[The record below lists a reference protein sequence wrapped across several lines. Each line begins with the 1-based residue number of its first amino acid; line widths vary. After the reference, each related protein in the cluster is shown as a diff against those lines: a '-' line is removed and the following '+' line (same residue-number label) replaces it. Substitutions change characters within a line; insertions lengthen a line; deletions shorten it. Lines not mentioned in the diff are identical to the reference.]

1 MNRDCR
7 PPEQPPQSLPAQG
20 LILCDQSFWSITR
33 WLVCAFLLG
42 LAGVSQAAGSNLERW
57 RSEIIQTRL
66 LAENDTPHAY
76 QEAHRLQEA
85 IPEQATPTDQARL
98 LNLYARIEAYLAFP
112 DMAEL
117 HAGQAMALATK
128 HDDRIGQAEADLNI
142 ILNASNQAD
151 LKIQV
156 SMPAHAVRMLSG
168 VNAPDLLAEAQLRQI
183 VALRR
188 QRKPEEA
195 EALAVQT
202 LEMASQ
208 AKLALAMT
216 YAHQGMA
223 ICHDQNNRPA
233 EALKHYSEMRDWAR
247 KAQSHILEAEAWLGI
262 SIQEN
267 TLGNVAHSASALDAV
282 IEQLRPT
289 GAAFA
294 IARAS
299 LTLAERNR
307 PAEALRLLNEAN
319 TTYAL
324 RNTKI
329 GMWWTLLARSKSHL
343 ALNRLPEALSDA
355 QNSQSLA
362 QEIGLKTLQAQS
374 AQQLS
379 AIQAALGNYE
389 RAYQYA
395 TEAAG
400 IKAWLANER
409 TDSYMTELAERDER
423 ESQQREIDELNRR
436 SEQQTAKEHWLWT
449 VFAASLALLT
459 ITAIFL
465 LRQSRAN
472 HQLATLNTQLA
483 QSRNRLQA
491 THDALPDLLFEL
503 DLEGRY
509 YDCHSPRSEL
519 LAAPVSDLIG
529 KTVAEVLPPE
539 VVEVCMAALHE
550 ANEYGNSTG
559 RQYSLTQPDGKYWFE
574 MSIARKTVP
583 IGEAPR
589 FIGLARNISERKQ
602 FEARERIRL
611 RTFELLAQSGEQ
623 QEILDLIASYVEEG
637 RPDLRSSIMLVDDS
651 GQHLHTVCAPRLPA
665 SYLEAIDGIPVGDG
679 IGACGT
685 AAWRR
690 ETVCIDDIA
699 SHPYWSAAKDLA
711 LDAGLQACWSEP
723 IVGATGNMLGTFCIY
738 RTQTGSPSAAD
749 LELARQASHLAAV
762 AIERTRLAAALAA
775 SEQEFR
781 TLAENSPDN
790 IARYDTYCRVVYMN
804 RRLAKT
810 LGTNIQHVL
819 GTTPQENDN
828 RVLADYQAQITAVIE
843 TGLANEIEM
852 TLPDTGEGQRHHLIS
867 LVAERDEPGNII
879 GVLAIG
885 RDITERKRI
894 EAALAASEREFR
906 TLAENMPD
914 FISRY
919 DTQCRKT
926 YVNSALLKL
935 IGNDPD
941 ILLGKT
947 PTEAMPDNP
956 EMPEYE
962 AKLQHTLSS
971 GEMENMDTVVGQ
983 GPRTGEIHNLRFVAD
998 RDDAGHI
1005 VGAMVISRDITE
1017 RKHAEAALAASER
1030 EFRTLAENMPDFVAR
1045 YDPLGR
1051 KTYLNNALIEMIG
1064 DALASQLATT
1074 PFESLPGDTPGLA
1087 EYEEK
1092 LRRTLSD
1099 GQPES
1104 MDGVVSRGPRRGEI
1118 HNLRFIAEHAHD
1130 GSIVGAL
1137 VFSRD
1142 ISELKKKEHQIE
1154 ESRDLLREL
1163 AARRDTAREEERKRI
1178 AREVHDELGQMLSV
1192 QRLEIA
1198 TMKFQFGDRD
1208 NKLGERC
1215 QRLLEIT
1222 DKTIQVVRN
1231 VATAL
1236 RPAALDMGIAPALA
1250 WLTGGFRQRTGIA
1263 CQLLCAEEEIDLD
1276 EEQSIAVFRI
1286 VQESLT
1292 NITRYAEAQ
1301 QVYIALESS
1310 GKQHYRLS
1318 IRDDGKGFDSAAMRS
1333 RSFGLIGIQER
1344 ALMLGGEAHIFST
1357 PGQGTAIEVRIPCH
1371 QTERGF
1377 AS

>member
-1 MNRDCR
+1 
-7 PPEQPPQSLPAQG
+7 
-20 LILCDQSFWSITR
+20 
-33 WLVCAFLLG
+33 
-42 LAGVSQAAGSNLERW
+42 
-57 RSEIIQTRL
+57 
-66 LAENDTPHAY
+66 
-76 QEAHRLQEA
+76 
-85 IPEQATPTDQARL
+85 
-98 LNLYARIEAYLAFP
+98 
-112 DMAEL
+112 
-117 HAGQAMALATK
+117 
-128 HDDRIGQAEADLNI
+128 
-142 ILNASNQAD
+142 
-151 LKIQV
+151 
-156 SMPAHAVRMLSG
+156 
-168 VNAPDLLAEAQLRQI
+168 
-183 VALRR
+183 
-188 QRKPEEA
+188 
-195 EALAVQT
+195 
-202 LEMASQ
+202 
-208 AKLALAMT
+208 
-216 YAHQGMA
+216 
-223 ICHDQNNRPA
+223 
-233 EALKHYSEMRDWAR
+233 MRDWAR

-914 FISRY
+914 F
-919 DTQCRKT
+919 
-926 YVNSALLKL
+926 
-935 IGNDPD
+935 
-941 ILLGKT
+941 
-947 PTEAMPDNP
+947 
-956 EMPEYE
+956 
-962 AKLQHTLSS
+962 
-971 GEMENMDTVVGQ
+971 
-983 GPRTGEIHNLRFVAD
+983 
-998 RDDAGHI
+998 
-1005 VGAMVISRDITE
+1005 
-1017 RKHAEAALAASER
+1017 
-1030 EFRTLAENMPDFVAR
+1030 VAR